1 MSLLTQGK
9 ECVKIVRNLTS
20 EVKNL
25 EKRAGKT
32 LICLRNE
39 MARAMEVLIGE
50 EDLSRAQGSVLH
62 FIFLLGKKQNVY
74 QKDIEQEFNIRRA
87 TASELLQKL
96 ENASYIIRLNDPD
109 DKRLKRIEITKKG
122 EMHVNKIQERIQK
135 METILCDQIQKE
147 DLDVFFQVIT
157 QMYKNCKSVQQDKKG
172 EIS

>member
-1 MSLLTQGK
+1 LKQKAGEQLFDLIIPVPIPPTQPCNINKAFGPHYLK
-9 ECVKIVRNLTS
+9 N
-20 EVKNL
+20 VKNMPS
-25 EKRAGKT
+25 G
-32 LICLRNE
+32 
-39 MARAMEVLIGE
+39 
-50 EDLSRAQGSVLH
+50 
-62 FIFLLGKKQNVY
+62 IFLLGKKQNVY